1 MRKLSFLLAFLLALT
16 AVCPVHA
23 AAAATEMRSEI
34 ALVDVTVPAVGRIVL
49 NPYGLPVEV
58 DGEKTTEQIASE
70 TMPITN
76 SGDEAVVVTASV
88 AGRIS
93 EHSSMTFVSAPP
105 AADTVEK
112 EVFLYTEFQREGEDW
127 SGRYSGGEN
136 QILVTE
142 GVSESKEVLTLE
154 ANAGG
159 KFRMFGATAV
169 SPADPWSGADE
180 ISVTVVFTFTP
191 LAGSVDLGPVEEEK
205 PAEDTEPADD
215 PTEDASVETPE
226 DPTDPE
232 PETPEAP
239 DTPEVPETPEDPE
252 TPAVPETPEDPDT
265 PVVPETPEEPETPAV
280 PETPDVPETPA
291 VPETP
296 GEVELPEEPETPE
309 AETPE
314 GSETP
319 EVPETP

>member
-23 AAAATEMRSEI
+23 AAATEMRSEI
-34 ALVDVTVPAVGRIVL
+34 ALVEVTVPQAGRIVL

-76 SGDEAVVVTASV
+76 NGDEAVVVTART
-88 AGRIS
+88 AGHIS
-93 EHSSMTFVSAPP
+93 ENSSMTFVTAPP
-105 AADTVEK
+105 AAGTVEK

-191 LAGSVDLGPVEEEK
+191 LASSVDLGPVEEGE
-205 PAEDTEPADD
+205 PAEVEPADD
-215 PTEDASVETPE
+215 PAEDASDEETQAPE
-226 DPTDPE
+226 EPTDPE
-232 PETPEAP
+232 PETPEVP
-239 DTPEVPETPEDPE
+239 DTPE
-252 TPAVPETPEDPDT
+252 VPETPEDPDT
-265 PVVPETPEEPETPAV
+265 PVVPETPVEPETPAV
-280 PETPDVPETPA
+280 PETPDVPG
-291 VPETP
+291 TP
-296 GEVELPEEPETPE
+296 GEVELPEEPEIPE